1 MTTYTQGEMAKRVL
15 VADDNPLIRKA
26 LCKLF
31 EVEENYDICSE
42 ATNGQEAIDLAL
54 KHSPDLIIMDL
65 AMPVVNGLEAAHEL
79 KKMLPHV
86 PIILFTQHGETGTT
100 LFETYPSI
108 DRAVPKSDPGA
119 LMKCV
124 RALAP
129 A

>member
-1 MTTYTQGEMAKRVL
+1 MTKRVL

-100 LFETYPSI
+100 LFETNPSI
-108 DRAVPKSDPGA
+108 DRAVPKSDPGT

-124 RALAP
+124 RTLAP